1 MCSSS
6 NLPEVEIFSLIEEQI
21 PKYRLRSDTITDFC
35 GYDNEDWIQTP
46 LIPIDED
53 LELTSEQID
62 ETLKYF
68 VLCSERLTQ
77 MTKTY
82 NDIEAVN
89 RLLEEKERD
98 LELAA
103 RIGQT
108 LLTKNQ
114 ELVDKNSAL
123 EEQLSAVV
131 DKVSQLKHE
140 VNLKDGLLQAFTD
153 YEGGTTP
160 SDESSDDG
168 LQSQG
173 VKSLKKKVE
182 SLEQENIKLKL
193 ETAQLSAETCDYEE
207 KEARLV
213 SDCLQQFAEV
223 KKDLE
228 LYIEELSRKTEENSA
243 QKEEITNLLAQLV
256 DLQRKVKVLT
266 AENLEL
272 QKHLEA
278 SQESQ
283 RFLTREIA
291 DLKDKH
297 DELCMLYEESQ
308 EEVRQLRRKQKPGA
322 VRHNYMSS
330 SLISIP
336 SDSLASE
343 LESSL
348 KSDMEYPKGY
358 SPAERKVH
366 NWKVFETVKAA
377 KKSGSRCSSVRS
389 SSCMG
394 ASNHS
399 LNDSGESLSAL
410 SVSNR
415 SSMYFSDVDSGPSEH
430 AGSDLDGLYGTR
442 TNLGRPG
449 IPGSN
454 DLETALRKLSL
465 RRANELNEQD
475 YKEDEA
481 RRQRQRS
488 ETGADST
495 PGVCQTPDSTLSTG
509 SGLSGL
515 SGMTGSSN
523 PYYRL
528 PEKLRIVK
536 PLEGSVTLRQ
546 WQQLATPNLGG
557 IFESRPGVQIKGERK
572 LDLEEEQ
579 HNLSDLEEDDEYNI
593 YPVMKGPDESWT
605 INTYTN
611 SLVKH
616 PSCNNSDEEGI
627 DSDIESLTDTSTTP
641 LMSTPRMASQHAP
654 SQAASTFSMGLGLA
668 AILGER
674 DLTSPNDENKN
685 DENVEKNPNPNRF
698 ETLVSDSHFSVTNS
712 KVGNWYT
719 APPNGINSSPSKTNT
734 VPSAGPIS
742 NGETV
747 DLMTKIKNT
756 GLSWYGYIG
765 HWGQSSS
772 STTST
777 TTSTTSTIACTT
789 VTPHA
794 PNVTVISTNND
805 SKPKSSTVAAILGQT
820 TRGGVLGALTSFQR
834 SGIL

>member
-1 MCSSS
+1 
-6 NLPEVEIFSLIEEQI
+6 
-21 PKYRLRSDTITDFC
+21 
-35 GYDNEDWIQTP
+35 
-46 LIPIDED
+46 
-53 LELTSEQID
+53 
-62 ETLKYF
+62 
-68 VLCSERLTQ
+68 

-114 ELVDKNSAL
+114 ELVDKNENL
-123 EEQLSAVV
+123 EEQLSSVV
-131 DKVSQLKHE
+131 DKVKQLKHE
-140 VNLKDGLLQAFTD
+140 VILKDGLLQAFTD
-153 YEGGTTP
+153 YEGGITP
-160 SDESSDDG
+160 SDESSEDTV
-168 LQSQG
+168 QSQG

-182 SLEQENIKLKL
+182 CLEEENIKLKL
-193 ETAQLSAETCDYEE
+193 ETTQLCAETSDYEE
-207 KEARLV
+207 KEAKLV
-213 SDCLQQFAEV
+213 SDCLQQFADT

-228 LYIEELSRKTEENSA
+228 LYVEELSIKTEESSA

-256 DLQRKVKVLT
+256 DLQRKVKVVT

-278 SQESQ
+278 AQESQ

-297 DELCMLYEESQ
+297 DELCMLYEDSQ
-308 EEVRQLRRKQKPGA
+308 EEVRQLRSKQKPGS

-330 SLISIP
+330 SLLSIP

-348 KSDMEYPKGY
+348 KGDIEYPKGC

-366 NWKVFETVKAA
+366 SWKVFETVKAA

-394 ASNHS
+394 VSNYS
-399 LNDSGESLSAL
+399 LNDSVDSAPI
-410 SVSNR
+410 SNR
-415 SSMYFSDVDSGPSEH
+415 SSMYFSDVDSGPSES

-442 TNLGRPG
+442 SNLGRPG

-475 YKEDEA
+475 YKEEEVKR
-481 RRQRQRS
+481 RRQKS
-488 ETGADST
+488 ETEANST
-495 PGVCQTPDSTLSTG
+495 PGICQTPDSTLSTG
-509 SGLSGL
+509 SGLSGW

-528 PEKLRIVK
+528 PAKLRIVK

-546 WQQLATPNLGG
+546 WQQLATPNIGG

-579 HNLSDLEEDDEYNI
+579 HNLSDLEEDDDYNI
-593 YPVMKGPDESWT
+593 YPVLNGPEESWT

-611 SLVKH
+611 SMVRH
-616 PSCNNSDEEGI
+616 PSCHLSDDDQI
-627 DSDIESLTDTSTTP
+627 DSDLESLTDSSTP
-641 LMSTPRMASQHAP
+641 LVSTPRMSSQHAP
-654 SQAASTFSMGLGLA
+654 CQAATSTFSMGLGLA

-674 DLTSPNDENKN
+674 DLLSPKDDNKTDTNDEKIF
-685 DENVEKNPNPNRF
+685 NPNPTRF
-698 ETLVSDSHFSVTNS
+698 ESLVSDAHFNSTNC
-712 KVGNWYT
+712 KVGNCY
-719 APPNGINSSPSKTNT
+719 T
-734 VPSAGPIS
+734 VPPSGTKTSPTKVNSVPS
-742 NGETV
+742 NGFKSETQHEKF
-747 DLMTKIKNT
+747 MAKIKNT
-756 GLSWYGYIG
+756 GYSLYGYLGSWG
-765 HWGQSSS
+765 HSSTS
-772 STTST
+772 TTMTTST
-777 TTSTTSTIACTT
+777 TCTT
-789 VTPHA
+789 PVVTMVTGS
-794 PNVTVISTNND
+794 VTVISTTEE
-805 SKPKSSTVAAILGQT
+805 SKSSTMSSVLGQGV
-820 TRGGVLGALTSFQR
+820 RGGMLGALTSFQR